1 MKTKSMLISLL
12 MAAMAFTFSQCGG
25 NKNDDSHHGHGEA
38 VAEQPVTEA
47 QAPAETVQPQFAVD
61 SRFQEQLATV
71 FTAYILLKEA
81 FVTSDASKVGV
92 EATATTKS
100 LAGADMKLL
109 SGAAHNDWMTYL
121 NGMETALSTIA
132 SSSDIEVQREAF
144 STVTENLYK
153 SIKAYGL
160 GGATAYYDFC
170 PMAFNNQGGFWL
182 SDAEEIRNP
191 YFGDQML
198 TCGSVWERLK

>member
-1 MKTKSMLISLL
+1 MKTKTILISLL
-12 MAAMAFTFSQCGG
+12 MAMAFTFIQCGG
-25 NKNDDSHHGHGEA
+25 KKNDHSENGHGEA
-38 VAEQPVTEA
+38 AAEQAGTEP
-47 QAPAETVQPQFAVD
+47 QAPAEAMQPQFAVD
-61 SRFQEQLATV
+61 SRFQEQLSTV
-71 FTAYILLKEA
+71 FSAYILLKEA
-81 FVTSDASKVGV
+81 LVTADASKIGV

-109 SGAAHNDWMTYL
+109 SGPAHNDWMTYL
-121 NGMETALSTIA
+121 NGMETSLNTIA
-132 SSSDIEVQREAF
+132 SSSDIEVQRQAF

-198 TCGSVWERLK
+198 TCGSVKEKLK

>member
-1 MKTKSMLISLL
+1 MKTKSILSSLM
-12 MAAMAFTFSQCGG
+12 MAAMAFFFSQCGG
-25 NKNDDSHHGHGEA
+25 NKNDDSHHGDRET
-38 VAEQPVTEA
+38 VSEQPGTEA
-47 QAPAETVQPQFAVD
+47 QAPAEAAQPQFAVD
-61 SRFQEQLATV
+61 SRFQEQLSAV

-92 EATATTKS
+92 EATATAKS

-121 NGMETALSTIA
+121 NGMQTSLNTIA

-144 STVTENLYK
+144 SLVTENLYK

-160 GGATAYYDFC
+160 AGATAYYDFC

-191 YFGDQML
+191 YFGDKML
-198 TCGSVWERLK
+198 TCGSVRERLK